1 VSSIALLQWLLLSI
15 TAQGPSARQP
25 GDRADREFLHHVHAR
40 ESILG
45 SFEIDYFEAF
55 FGRRGHNALNDLC
68 VVQLNRPDEKW
79 LRYTIPRDEDL
90 SKTVSVKATLEDEIL
105 TVVRQRARP
114 VISVFASG
122 RQLVVSPEPDCSQLW
137 VGTLYA
143 GADGYSRRGGLSCG
157 LFFCQ
162 EWLSDVLCEHPCIS
176 AIERPGHLIEYVY
189 LTDVAPSVPI
199 HGFCR
204 VLVDPNQDYY
214 PIRIEQISSKLPL
227 SDIHW
232 DQDPQIEIDFVSETK
247 RLQDVATS
255 KVILEG
261 ATHARSGVTSTLV
274 ARVVPRLTPLPSRP
288 TAIPEEIA
296 AVDGAVD
303 YVDQLTGE
311 RIHLGIPDITAE
323 GEHKKH
329 IESLR
334 KNKTDSISHLSST
347 QDVAEQ
353 DRIRY
358 IWILAGIVAVIVCI
372 YAVYTWIRK

>member
-1 VSSIALLQWLLLSI
+1 
-15 TAQGPSARQP
+15 
-25 GDRADREFLHHVHAR
+25 
-40 ESILG
+40 
-45 SFEIDYFEAF
+45 
-55 FGRRGHNALNDLC
+55 
-68 VVQLNRPDEKW
+68 
-79 LRYTIPRDEDL
+79 
-90 SKTVSVKATLEDEIL
+90 
-105 TVVRQRARP
+105 
-114 VISVFASG
+114 
-122 RQLVVSPEPDCSQLW
+122 
-137 VGTLYA
+137 
-143 GADGYSRRGGLSCG
+143 
-157 LFFCQ
+157 
-162 EWLSDVLCEHPCIS
+162 
-176 AIERPGHLIEYVY
+176 
-189 LTDVAPSVPI
+189 
-199 HGFCR
+199 
-204 VLVDPNQDYY
+204 
-214 PIRIEQISSKLPL
+214 
-227 SDIHW
+227 
-232 DQDPQIEIDFVSETK
+232 
-247 RLQDVATS
+247 
-255 KVILEG
+255 
-261 ATHARSGVTSTLV
+261 V